1 MNICVFCSANS
12 NLDPDFTLMTED
24 LGHWIGENGH
34 AVVFGGCNLGLMET
48 IARSVH
54 ESGGETIGIVPSI
67 VEEHGDVS
75 PHVSQ
80 HIPCQNLSDRKDLLI
95 SKSDII
101 IALPGGIGTLDEIF
115 TVLSAASIG
124 YHQKRVVLYNMKGFW
139 QPLIKM
145 LDEMDKNGVLRQ
157 GWRNNLTVAN
167 TLEDIIKSC
176 EKL

>member
-1 MNICVFCSANS
+1 MKICIFCSANS
-12 NLDPDFTLMTED
+12 NLDPDFFQMTEE

-34 AVVFGGCNLGLMET
+34 AVVFGGCNLGLMAC
-48 IARSVH
+48 IAKAVH
-54 ESGGETIGIVPSI
+54 EAGGETIGVVPSI
-67 VEEHGDVS
+67 IEEGGKVS
-75 PHVSQ
+75 PHVTV
-80 HIPCQNLSDRKDLLI
+80 HIPCDNLSDRKDLLI
-95 SKSDII
+95 GKSDII

-157 GWRNNLTVAN
+157 GWRNDLIVAN
-167 TLEDIIKSC
+167 TLEDVIKIC
-176 EKL
+176 EK